1 LQRSSF
7 HLQRREEIAQIK
19 PGESSSLYTPTQLMT
34 PTLRPCDQL
43 ARVLGRSQ
51 RFIFCES
58 GFKFYGGSQEALAQL
73 RGLSQATV
81 SRHLSNKY
89 RLAATPIRGFRQ
101 ELPPIIKKQLVER
114 HPNLKNMPPK
124 ICLEDGLFRMNGD
137 WWEPHCNVYYLS
149 HRLVSAR
156 RRRAAFNPQSI
167 SGSYESK
174 KVGVALNK
182 KKDNKISLSNA
193 IILESGSQDSKHFKS
208 FKKEKKTE
216 EKQKCPPGEGK
227 KPGEGK
233 TKMITAQQ

>member
-1 LQRSSF
+1 
-7 HLQRREEIAQIK
+7 
-19 PGESSSLYTPTQLMT
+19 
-34 PTLRPCDQL
+34 
-43 ARVLGRSQ
+43 
-51 RFIFCES
+51 
-58 GFKFYGGSQEALAQL
+58 
-73 RGLSQATV
+73 
-81 SRHLSNKY
+81 
-89 RLAATPIRGFRQ
+89 
-101 ELPPIIKKQLVER
+101 
-114 HPNLKNMPPK
+114 
-124 ICLEDGLFRMNGD
+124 MNGD